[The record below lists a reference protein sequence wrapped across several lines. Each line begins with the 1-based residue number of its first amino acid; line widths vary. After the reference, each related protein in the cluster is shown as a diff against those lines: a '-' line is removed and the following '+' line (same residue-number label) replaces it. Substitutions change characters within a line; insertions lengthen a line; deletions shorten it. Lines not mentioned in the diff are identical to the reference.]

1 MDGSFKPPIFSMGIH
16 SVHTY
21 MDIHGLSI
29 KLNKPGYKDCF
40 GRKKMEARRIIVT
53 IKTIMLIIDYE
64 YTKIIGV
71 NCGAKNIL
79 FDMHLYLTR
88 KSG

>member
-40 GRKKMEARRIIVT
+40 GRKKMEARRKEILRRTMVVSRT
-53 IKTIMLIIDYE
+53 PHTLISVDLQTYLQD
-64 YTKIIGV
+64 KIFYF
-71 NCGAKNIL
+71 K
-79 FDMHLYLTR
+79 FP
-88 KSG
+88 